1 MVFRDDRRAQSTLI
15 GFVLLFGI
23 LVVAFSSYQAV
34 VVPGQ
39 NAQVE
44 YNHNSNVQTDLQ
56 ELRNSVLDVRSVER
70 IDDGQYAI
78 VSEHRPTSVQLG
90 TPYPSR
96 LIALNPPPA
105 SGTLRTVEPATDVQI
120 ENANV
125 TDTAARNLDGNLSA
139 LFAAHG
145 TRFLTY
151 EPSYNE
157 YQTTPTT
164 VLEHSLLYND
174 FSEANV
180 TVQDQTVLNTSGNR
194 ITIVLFDG
202 DISRSSAEAVTLD
215 PQTLDGPTAPVPIEP
230 QTGENITLRL
240 PTSSLDTW
248 EQAVGDLSGAQINDA
263 ESSENEVVIEL
274 QGDQYELRM
283 ARVGFDGGT
292 VGEKQF
298 TPIQY
303 EADGATGAGING
315 TLPGPRVYN
324 ATGPTDGTV
333 EQGKEFELTANVS
346 NLGNTTDERAGTP
359 INATEWYLEGSDPG
373 NGAGNSMETTSG
385 TYLQD
390 IEIRVRDTVTTS
402 ELNVGNNTLIIRGQ
416 DSRGIWGDDT
426 ASVPVE
432 VLFDGFYPDS
442 YAVNAGT
449 LTSFENMQDED
460 GTPAE
465 MRGDTSNAFNIDV
478 TTEQVPAGTYDLE
491 LGITTVDLQGSS
503 GGIDVIVERADGTQ
517 LGTTTLND
525 GDSGSVVVVPVSA
538 IGSQQDLIV
547 RYQADQQNDGLDIDF
562 QRFVEST

>member
-1 MVFRDDRRAQSTLI
+1 MT
-15 GFVLLFGI
+15 
-23 LVVAFSSYQAV
+23 
-34 VVPGQ
+34 
-39 NAQVE
+39 
-44 YNHNSNVQTDLQ
+44 HTQT
-56 ELRNSVLDVRSVER
+56 SITVTER
-70 IDDGQYAI
+70 E
-78 VSEHRPTSVQLG
+78 S
-90 TPYPSR
+90 
-96 LIALNPPPA
+96 
-105 SGTLRTVEPATDVQI
+105 
-120 ENANV
+120 V
-125 TDTAARNLDGNLSA
+125 TDGREIN
-139 LFAAHG
+139 
-145 TRFLTY
+145 
-151 EPSYNE
+151 
-157 YQTTPTT
+157 
-164 VLEHSLLYND
+164 
-174 FSEANV
+174 
-180 TVQDQTVLNTSGNR
+180 
-194 ITIVLFDG
+194 IVLFDG

-315 TLPGPRVYN
+315 TLLGPRVYN

-333 EQGKEFELTANVS
+333 EQGKEFGLTANVS